1 MPAASAFGARQ
12 THTHP
17 TSRGWAGSAGGQRRW
32 READAHPPHEQ
43 GVGVLR
49 FVPVGAVVEVDG
61 GRPTSRGRPSAAFL
75 GTTGSPKR
83 DSQGMDPLSGCGQSP
98 PFSPRDGG
106 RNAAASWSVGR
117 CVLPPRRAV
126 RPFLKGK
133 PLRKQLSPATN
144 QNQARQL
151 CSAFAPQ
158 GQTASPP
165 HTGSAPC
172 PRGTRQRRP
181 THHFADGRLLLQ
193 SLPPS
198 TPTAASIETKRSAPA
213 PCSWGGR
220 ASSLRPK
227 TQAGGTAAPSY
238 PHIFP

>member
-1 MPAASAFGARQ
+1 MFRSEGNSRGSRRRQAHAQGPAAC
-12 THTHP
+12 
-17 TSRGWAGSAGGQRRW
+17 
-32 READAHPPHEQ
+32 
-43 GVGVLR
+43 GVGGR
-49 FVPVGAVVEVDG
+49 GDG
-61 GRPTSRGRPSAAFL
+61 GIA
-75 GTTGSPKR
+75 GSPKR
-83 DSQGMDPLSGCGQSP
+83 DSQGIDPLGGCGQSP
-98 PFSPRDGG
+98 PVSPRDGG

-172 PRGTRQRRP
+172 PRGTRQCRP
-181 THHFADGRLLLQ
+181 THAFADGRPLLVG
-193 SLPPS
+193 LPPS
-198 TPTAASIETKRSAPA
+198 TSATAPTETKRSAPA
-213 PCSWGGR
+213 PLLVGR
-220 ASSLRPK
+220 ARVSPVPTAL
-227 TQAGGTAAPSY
+227 AGDPAAPLHLRT
-238 PHIFP
+238 PKKCMILGMFRHIYTEITHKASTIIHFSFTP

>member
-1 MPAASAFGARQ
+1 MRAEP
-12 THTHP
+12 
-17 TSRGWAGSAGGQRRW
+17 AGSAGRQCRW
-32 READAHPPHEQ
+32 LEVDACLPHKQGADR
-43 GVGVLR
+43 LR
-49 FVPVGAVVEVDG
+49 FVPLGAAARAYG
-61 GRPTSRGRPSAAFL
+61 GKPTRRGLPPAAFW
-75 GTTGSPKR
+75 KR
-83 DSQGMDPLSGCGQSP
+83 CLRESLRIFRSSGAPDKQPLT
-98 PFSPRDGG
+98 
-106 RNAAASWSVGR
+106 
-117 CVLPPRRAV
+117 
-126 RPFLKGK
+126 GK
-133 PLRKQLSPATN
+133 PLRKQFSPATN

-181 THHFADGRLLLQ
+181 THAFADGRPLLVG
-193 SLPPS
+193 LPPS
-198 TPTAASIETKRSAPA
+198 TSATAPTETKRSAPA